1 MRNIWFLLSFVL
13 LVFSC
18 DNDKIHHSNLISLA
32 PQNSSIIIKTNS
44 VEGLNS
50 ALKNNSLFKAIS
62 KYDKINVLEK
72 KLSDHD
78 VDVVGVSCTF
88 TMNHENMI
96 EIFNEVKKFN
106 KSIITIAGGVHVSNA
121 TEFVLKEGKNIDFAV
136 THEAEKSFVNFL
148 DFVNGKVSS
157 KPYQASTILDG
168 KLYQISDRKNPEE
181 NE

>member
-72 KLSDHD
+72 KLS
-78 VDVVGVSCTF
+78 
-88 TMNHENMI
+88 
-96 EIFNEVKKFN
+96 
-106 KSIITIAGGVHVSNA
+106 
-121 TEFVLKEGKNIDFAV
+121 
-136 THEAEKSFVNFL
+136 
-148 DFVNGKVSS
+148 
-157 KPYQASTILDG
+157 
-168 KLYQISDRKNPEE
+168 
-181 NE
+181 